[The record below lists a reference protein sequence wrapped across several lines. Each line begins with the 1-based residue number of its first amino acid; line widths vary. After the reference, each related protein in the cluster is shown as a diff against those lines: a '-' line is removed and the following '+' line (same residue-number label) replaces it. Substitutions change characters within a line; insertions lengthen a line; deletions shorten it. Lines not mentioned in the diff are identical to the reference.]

1 MKRLLTIMMALTII
15 LTTNAQEISRKIAV
29 GIQTSLP
36 VYGLSVK
43 YAFTDHSVGQATI
56 APFGIKSDGG
66 SASINFYGLR
76 YIYRF
81 PGNEDHAV
89 IVDPYVFIG
98 TGLINFKYDYSSY
111 GGNKSSQNIFSYS
124 GGGGIEVF
132 LFNKVG
138 LSAEIGY
145 GKISVS
151 AGTGISTL
159 LGGGGIHYY
168 IF

>member
-1 MKRLLTIMMALTII
+1 MVILCAVII
-15 LTTNAQEISRKIAV
+15 TKSKAQDVHRTLGV
-29 GIQTSLP
+29 GLQSSLP

-43 YAFTDHSVGQATI
+43 YAFTDQSVGQATI

-98 TGLINFKYDYSSY
+98 TGLINFKYDYTSY

-124 GGGGIEVF
+124 GGGGIEVI

-138 LSAEIGY
+138 LSAEVGY

-151 AGTGISTL
+151 AGTGINTL